1 MIHKRFCDSYFDFYD
16 TQRVLCVIDAMQK
29 GFSRSNLL
37 YMIRSAEFYPDEKIV
52 SALKRQLSLARFR
65 EIIHIKDDELRF
77 RIWAPAFIGFYAW
90 LIDSNVITGILRKVA
105 VE

>member
-1 MIHKRFCDSYFDFYD
+1 MIHKRVCDSYFDFYD

-52 SALKRQLSLARFR
+52 SALKRQLSLAHFLPELGTDFSFAIR
-65 EIIHIKDDELRF
+65 E
-77 RIWAPAFIGFYAW
+77 AQQ
-90 LIDSNVITGILRKVA
+90 
-105 VE
+105 